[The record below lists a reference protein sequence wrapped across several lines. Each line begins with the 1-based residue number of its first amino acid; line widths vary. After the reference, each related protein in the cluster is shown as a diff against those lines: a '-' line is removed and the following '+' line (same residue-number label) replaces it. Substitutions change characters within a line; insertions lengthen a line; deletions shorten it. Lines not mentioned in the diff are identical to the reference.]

1 MTMQI
6 ITLQQGTPDWHQH
19 RAKAL
24 NASDAPAML
33 GISPYKSRADLVQ
46 ERATGVTPEV
56 TPAQQRIF
64 DRGHAIEALARPL
77 AEAILGDDLSP
88 CVGMLDGYSASFDG
102 ITFDGETAWECKT
115 LNDALREA
123 MPIPN
128 QIHDAD
134 FGARLPEHY
143 RAQME
148 QQAMVSECKRIL
160 FTAASFDAEGAPQDV
175 RHCWYMPDPV
185 MRSRLI
191 AGWEK
196 FQQDVAAWVPTE
208 KAAPVVAAPMES
220 LPVVVVQVQGA
231 LTVGGNLPAFGDAL
245 RTFIARIPAKPS
257 TDQEFADAE
266 AACKAL
272 KKAEDAL
279 ESAESQAL
287 AQIDDVEI
295 MRRTVADLRT
305 LARST
310 RLATEKLVAAEKDAR
325 KLEVVQQAQDSLI
338 EHIMGINLAL
348 QKEGAGHL
356 PTPPAGLFAPC
367 VKGLKSLDSMRE
379 KVTAELIAQQAQ
391 ANTQRDCLLAN
402 RASLRRDDGDWI
414 FLFADFAA
422 VGTKAA
428 EDFQAL
434 ASLRINKHKQAEA
447 QRLEQERERIR
458 REEQER
464 ADREAR
470 EKLAAEERAAQAEIA
485 QASQQ
490 GQIAAPLA
498 TDLSGL
504 VAERHAEGV
513 AALDANQAIGAAQAS
528 AAAAET
534 GETMNLSQIN
544 ALLAKAGVKTDAAGI
559 EQLGFTLTRVK
570 NAAHLPSN
578 QFEALCKVIAR
589 ALLEVSK
596 EKTAQPVRA

>member
-1 MTMQI
+1 MQI
-6 ITLQQGTPDWHQH
+6 ITLQQGSPEWHQH
-19 RAKAL
+19 RAKSL

-46 ERATGVTPEV
+46 EKATGISPDVSDE
-56 TPAQQRIF
+56 QQRIF
-64 DRGHAIEALARPL
+64 DRGHAIEAMARPL
-77 AEAILGDDLSP
+77 AEAILDDGLSP
-88 CVGMLDGYSASFDG
+88 CVGTMDAYSASFDG
-102 ITFDGETAWECKT
+102 ITFDGDIAWECKT
-115 LNDALREA
+115 LNASLREA
-123 MPIPN
+123 LPY
-128 QIHDAD
+128 QGEVHDASH
-134 FGARLPEHY
+134 GARLPEHY

-160 FTAASFDAEGAPQDV
+160 FTAATLGDDGALTDV

-191 AGWEK
+191 AGWEM
-196 FQQDVAAWVPTE
+196 FQQEVAAWAPTE
-208 KAAPVVAAPMES
+208 KTAPAVAAPMES
-220 LPVVVVQVQGA
+220 LPAVVVQVQGA
-231 LTVGGNLPAFGDAL
+231 LTVGGNLPAFGEAL
-245 RTFIARIPAKPS
+245 RTFIARIPAKPAN
-257 TDQEFADAE
+257 DQEFADAE

-272 KKAEDAL
+272 KKAEDTL

-325 KLEVVQQAQDSLI
+325 KLEVVQQAQASLV
-338 EHIMGINLAL
+338 EHIMEINRAL

-356 PTPPAGLFAPC
+356 PPPPAGLFAPC

-379 KVTAELIAQQAQ
+379 KVTTELIAQQAR

-434 ASLRINKHKQAEA
+434 ADLRINKHKQAEA

-485 QASQQ
+485 QAADA
-490 GQIAAPLA
+490 GTLA
-498 TDLSGL
+498 VPVAQDLGGL
-504 VAERHAEGV
+504 VRERHAEGLAQQV
-513 AALDANQAIGAAQAS
+513 IQQAASAPPEDGTRINLGAINEHLQKLKVDAAQLAALGFEPVATVKASKLYRASDLPAIRAALIEHLESLQELQAA
-528 AAAAET
+528 
-534 GETMNLSQIN
+534 
-544 ALLAKAGVKTDAAGI
+544 
-559 EQLGFTLTRVK
+559 
-570 NAAHLPSN
+570 
-578 QFEALCKVIAR
+578 
-589 ALLEVSK
+589 
-596 EKTAQPVRA
+596 